1 MRAIALTPSD
11 LALEAT
17 QMKAMFDLL
26 PIGIGVALISVLTWF
41 LLDRDIGAGKWLLAG
56 LLLAH
61 GWVHVMFVFPAPE
74 AATATAGGLAYP
86 FDMTR
91 SWLTTNLGLDA
102 GMVRSVGIVL
112 MVATFATFLLAA
124 LATVGW
130 IVPAAWW
137 AGLVFAAATA
147 STLMLI
153 LFFSPAL
160 LIGFA
165 INAAL
170 WVFVLA
176 SAWTPMAIRAAG
188 GAS

>member
-1 MRAIALTPSD
+1 
-11 LALEAT
+11 
-17 QMKAMFDLL
+17 MKAILDLL
-26 PIGIGVALISVLTWF
+26 PIGIGVALVGALAWF
-41 LLDRDIGAGKWLLAG
+41 LLDRDIGVGKWLLAA

-74 AATATAGGLAYP
+74 AAPATAGGLAYP

-91 SWLTTNLGLDA
+91 SWLIGSAGVDA
-102 GMVRSVGIVL
+102 GLVRSVGIAL
-112 MVATFATFLLAA
+112 MMATLATFALAA

-130 IVPAAWW
+130 LVPAGWW
-137 AGLVFAAATA
+137 TGLVLGGAAA

-160 LIGFA
+160 LLGFG

-170 WVFVLA
+170 WWLVLA
-176 SAWTPMAIRAAG
+176 SVWSPLAGRVAAG
-188 GAS
+188 GLT